1 MAAAGALCRG
11 RVRRGW
17 VGGGWLAVPC
27 LKEYYALS
35 GVAAAGHCT
44 AINTSFKSSVS
55 VCSTA
60 MRDMSTAVAG
70 CGSAGAAGRLSL
82 PMNSSC
88 TGRGRRAV
96 GQGLEQGVAGLAKG
110 RAGAMQ
116 GRGSRRKSVGQLAGG
131 GGFSSGYSALTCSS
145 VSSSKTCISAS
156 RTPSARREQREP

>member
-11 RVRRGW
+11 RGRRGRMR
-17 VGGGWLAVPC
+17 GGWLAVPC
-27 LKEYYALS
+27 RKEYYALS
-35 GVAAAGHCT
+35 GAAAAGHCT
-44 AINTSFKSSVS
+44 AINMSFRSSVS

-60 MRDMSTAVAG
+60 MRDMSTAGLG

-88 TGRGRRAV
+88 TEQGRRAV
-96 GQGLEQGVAGLAKG
+96 GQELERGVAGLAKG

-116 GRGSRRKSVGQLAGG
+116 GRGSRCTTVGQLAGG
-131 GGFSSGYSALTCSS
+131 GGFGGGYSALTCSS

-156 RTPSARREQREP
+156 RTPSARREQRET